1 MESAPTLTEAAIWE
15 ALGKVPDPELPI
27 VSLVE
32 LGIVRA
38 ISFNSHAVH
47 VTITPTFAG
56 CPAYE
61 VMSEQI
67 VERLQKAGVDAVEVD
82 VRHDPPWTSEWI
94 TEGARTKL
102 KAAGLAPPP
111 RHNGDLIQVLAD
123 PVACPRCETTN
134 TSLRNSFGTT
144 PCRMILTCNEC
155 LEPFELF
162 KPL

>member
-1 MESAPTLTEAAIWE
+1 
-15 ALGKVPDPELPI
+15 
-27 VSLVE
+27 
-32 LGIVRA
+32 VRA

-61 VMSEQI
+61 TMSEEI
-67 VERLQKAGVDAVEVD
+67 IERLQAAGVDAVEVH
-82 VRHDPPWTSEWI
+82 VRHDPPWTSEWV
-94 TEGARTKL
+94 TDAARAKL

-123 PVACPRCETTN
+123 PVPCPRCESTN

-144 PCRMILTCNEC
+144 PCRMMYTCNDC